1 MAAMIWFAAI
11 GLLSVYAAGL
21 VLWLQSQ
28 PTETPVQRQRIET
41 AALWLLF
48 AWHAG
53 LTLLAAGQGTWNMPL
68 SEAHSRLFGWVIMAL
83 GGIVFTAGVVSS
95 SSWRQVLGSDCGTIQ
110 TWGVYRFSRN
120 PRLLGWALYLLGA
133 AFVNRSGLALLL
145 VIGLWAWILGYLR
158 VHERRLA
165 AREGA
170 RWRTYR
176 QHVARFFGR
185 PSLTIQKSR

>member
-1 MAAMIWFAAI
+1 MAAMTWFAAI
-11 GLLSVYAAGL
+11 GLLGVYAAGL
-21 VLWLQSQ
+21 LLWLRRQ
-28 PTETPVQRQRIET
+28 PAETTARLQFTETAT
-41 AALWLLF
+41 LWLLF

-53 LTLLAAGQGTWNMPL
+53 LTLIAAGQGALDMPL
-68 SEAHSRLFGWVIMAL
+68 SEAHSRLFGWAIMAL
-83 GGIVFTAGVVSS
+83 GGIVFTAAVVSS
-95 SSWRQVLGSDCGTIQ
+95 SSWRQVLGGERGTIQ
-110 TWGVYRFSRN
+110 TRGVYRLSRN
-120 PRLLGWALYLLGA
+120 PRLLGWVLYLLGA

-170 RWRTYR
+170 RWRVYR

-185 PSLTIQKSR
+185 PTKPFR